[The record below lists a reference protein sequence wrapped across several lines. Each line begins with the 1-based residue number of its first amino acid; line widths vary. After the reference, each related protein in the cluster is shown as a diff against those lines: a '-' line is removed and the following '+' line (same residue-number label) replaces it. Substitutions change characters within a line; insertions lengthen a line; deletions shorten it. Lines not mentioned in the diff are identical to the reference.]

1 MVGLLSCNM
10 NSKDSQESAE
20 VWRTDLIVMNSE
32 TNEFTDRMQGHSQYL
47 YLYSNGKAQIVDSLQ
62 NGTVRESE
70 TTWEIRIKNGKDIF
84 LFGFG
89 KESQG
94 IMGVAYPIITK
105 NETDFK
111 MAFDSQQELH
121 IWNLKRI
128 K

>member
-1 MVGLLSCNM
+1 MSCDI
-10 NSKDSQESAE
+10 NSKNNQKLLE

-32 TNEFTDRMQGHSQYL
+32 TSEYTDRMEEHYQYL
-47 YLYSNGKAQIVDSLQ
+47 YLHSNGKAEIVDSLKD
-62 NGTVRESE
+62 GTVSQSE
-70 TTWEIRIKNGKDIF
+70 TTWEIRNSDGKDVF

-94 IMGVAYPIITK
+94 VLGVAYPIIIK

-111 MAFDSQQELH
+111 MAFDSMQEHH